1 LIVNQEQ
8 IMVRSA
14 WISLLAIAV
23 VGAGSWFYY
32 VHQQTTL
39 NQTIT
44 STTNELSVPPAKPAD
59 DDLNKKRQEG
69 IGSIKGLKPV
79 PIAPSSD
86 KSRSD

>member
-8 IMVRSA
+8 IMLRSA

-23 VGAGSWFYY
+23 VGAGGWFYY
-32 VHQQTTL
+32 VHQQVTL
-39 NQTIT
+39 NQAIT
-44 STTNELSVPPAKPAD
+44 STTNEVSVPPTKPSD

-86 KSRSD
+86 KSHSN